1 MRVLLDTHIVI
12 WAMVGSKHLSPKARR
27 ILEDGEN
34 EFLLS
39 SASLWEIA
47 LKHAASP
54 DGIPVSTGLVQAYCL
69 DSGIHQLPVTFLHAA
84 HTETLPPIH
93 GDPFDRMLVAQA
105 MCEGLTLLTHDDNI
119 VRYGKFAIRC

>member
-1 MRVLLDTHIVI
+1 MKILLDTHIVI
-12 WAMVGSKHLSPKARR
+12 WAMIGSKRLSSKATR

-54 DGIPVSTGLVQAYCL
+54 EGMPVSTRLVQAYCL
-69 DSGIHQLPVTFLHAA
+69 DSGIRELPVSFLHAA
-84 HTETLPPIH
+84 RTESLPPIH

-105 MCEGLTLLTHDDNI
+105 SCENLALLTHDDNI
-119 VRYGKFAIRC
+119 ARYGKFAIKV